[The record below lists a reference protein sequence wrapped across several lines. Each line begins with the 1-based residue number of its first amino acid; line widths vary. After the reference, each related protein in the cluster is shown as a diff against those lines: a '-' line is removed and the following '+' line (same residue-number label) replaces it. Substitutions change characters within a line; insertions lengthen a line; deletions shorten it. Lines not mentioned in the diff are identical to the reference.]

1 MYNDILAQR
10 VAKSD
15 KIAAP
20 YLKKCTVYFVQKA
33 LKSAPRTLQTN
44 LHIPSATAKRASRY
58 PTLRDLV
65 QTP

>member
-20 YLKKCTVYFVQKA
+20 YLKNA
-33 LKSAPRTLQTN
+33 LFILFR
-44 LHIPSATAKRASRY
+44 KR
-58 PTLRDLV
+58 
-65 QTP
+65 